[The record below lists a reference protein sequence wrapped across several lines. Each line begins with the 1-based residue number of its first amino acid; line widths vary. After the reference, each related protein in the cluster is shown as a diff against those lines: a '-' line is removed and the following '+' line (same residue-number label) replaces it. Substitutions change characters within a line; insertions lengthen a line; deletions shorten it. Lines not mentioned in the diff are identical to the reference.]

1 MSRIL
6 LVEDEKVN
14 RDILARR
21 LVKQGYVVQIAV
33 NGVEACAAADAAA
46 VDLIL
51 MDAQMPEMDGYEAI
65 RRLKAAP
72 QTQKIPIIALTA
84 HVMREERDKALA
96 SGCDDFHGKPVEFDK
111 LLQQI
116 DTALQKKDCP

>member
-1 MSRIL
+1 MSKIL

-21 LVKQGYVVQIAV
+21 LAKQGFAVQIAV
-33 NGVEACAAADAAA
+33 NGVEACAAAQTAA

-65 RRLKAAP
+65 RRLKAVP

-84 HVMREERDKALA
+84 HVMCEERNKALA
-96 SGCDDFHGKPVEFDK
+96 AGCDDFHGKPVEFDK

-116 DTALQKKDCP
+116 DTALQKEVCP